1 MCVKLSVL
9 IRMHRIYGGVKY
21 QQVRHAVYCRLCKD
35 TVESRS
41 VHDMVFCKC
50 GAVGVDGGIEPGNT
64 VLGDPANSES
74 RALYVAHVGG
84 KRVWLPEVT
93 AS

>member
-1 MCVKLSVL
+1 
-9 IRMHRIYGGVKY
+9 
-21 QQVRHAVYCRLCKD
+21 
-35 TVESRS
+35 
-41 VHDMVFCKC
+41 MVFCKC

-84 KRVWLPEVT
+84 KRVWHPEVT

>member
-1 MCVKLSVL
+1 MY
-9 IRMHRIYGGVKY
+9 YGGVKY
-21 QQVRHAVYCRLCKD
+21 HQVRHAVYCRLCKD

-64 VLGDPANSES
+64 ILGDAANWESRAMYTARVNGKILWLPDVPSNSES
-74 RALYVAHVGG
+74 
-84 KRVWLPEVT
+84 T
-93 AS
+93 